1 MYIVRLGFFDWITRI
16 NVFHTW
22 FAVVT
27 GFWHVL
33 NKQTR
38 SNLILLIR
46 DKYTFVLPDIALE
59 LNFATLLSTQNKYC
73 KHVKIKKKK
82 STPGQYFCDLGIS

>member
-1 MYIVRLGFFDWITRI
+1 MYIVRLGIFDWITKI

-38 SNLILLIR
+38 LNLILLIR
-46 DKYTFVLPDIALE
+46 DKYIFVLPDIALE
-59 LNFATLLSTQNKYC
+59 LNFVTLSLKTNI
-73 KHVKIKKKK
+73 VNM
-82 STPGQYFCDLGIS
+82 

>member
-1 MYIVRLGFFDWITRI
+1 MHPSASLELYTLELYTSQDTSALVYFKKHEMYIMRLGFFDWITRI

-33 NKQTR
+33 NKQTH
-38 SNLILLIR
+38 SNLILFIL
-46 DKYTFVLPDIALE
+46 K
-59 LNFATLLSTQNKYC
+59 
-73 KHVKIKKKK
+73 
-82 STPGQYFCDLGIS
+82 

>member
-1 MYIVRLGFFDWITRI
+1 MELLSSLDTSALVFFKKHEMYIVRLWFFDWITRI

-46 DKYTFVLPDIALE
+46 DKYIFVLPDIALE
-59 LNFATLLSTQNKYC
+59 LNFATLALKTNIVSM
-73 KHVKIKKKK
+73 
-82 STPGQYFCDLGIS
+82 